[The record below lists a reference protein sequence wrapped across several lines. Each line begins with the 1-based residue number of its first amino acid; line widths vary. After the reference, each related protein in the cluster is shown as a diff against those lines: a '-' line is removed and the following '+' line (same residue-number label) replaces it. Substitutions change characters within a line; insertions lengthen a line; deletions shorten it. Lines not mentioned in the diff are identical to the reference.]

1 MTTYWYNRSMYKEN
15 TPQKVVRHAITET
28 IKNTPVADVKRAIDL
43 LISKDGVFR
52 TDERWVHDALRP
64 LADEGVVTQ
73 DGSTISIGSN
83 FETYLL
89 NSCENY
95 PEFSESLIGYRS
107 LVQQKIEE
115 YDVVDSD
122 VMNKLQSIASTD
134 EKLVYL
140 TSVISET
147 FGKLSKAIETTQALE
162 AKLAEMD
169 MSLSVM
175 ESITFD
181 EDSNK

>member
-1 MTTYWYNRSMYKEN
+1 MYKEN

-28 IKNTPVADVKRAIDL
+28 IKNTPVTDVKRAIDL

-147 FGKLSKAIETTQALE
+147 FGKLSKAIETTQTLE

-175 ESITFD
+175 ESMTFD

>member
-1 MTTYWYNRSMYKEN
+1 MYKEN
-15 TPQKVVRHAITET
+15 TPQKVVTHAITEST
-28 IKNTPVADVKRAIDL
+28 TNTQVANTKRAIDL

-52 TDERWVHDALRP
+52 TDERWVHDALKP
-64 LADEGVVTQ
+64 LHEAGGVTQ
-73 DGSTISIGSN
+73 EGQTIAIGSN

-95 PEFSESLIGYRS
+95 PEFSDSLVGYRS

-115 YDVVDSD
+115 YDVADSA
-122 VMNKLQSIASTD
+122 VMDKLQSISSTD
-134 EKLVYL
+134 EKIVYL
-140 TSVISET
+140 TSVVSEAY
-147 FGKLSKAIETTQALE
+147 GKLSKAIEQTQALE

-169 MSLSVM
+169 VSLSVM

-181 EDSNK
+181 EDSNQ